1 MARRS
6 RPLSTV
12 VPAWRLF
19 GATLAGFAIG
29 VQLLLSGLMIGHVA
43 VAADQSEL
51 GVICSHDGGGN
62 DPGVSD
68 PGVPSGPPSHN
79 PCPACACPQSASH
92 FAAPPAPPS
101 FAVLLPRSEALRVAA
116 GHVPGEHHFHS
127 PYASR
132 APPHSA

>member
-6 RPLSTV
+6 RPLPV

-19 GATLAGFAIG
+19 GATLAGFAVG

-51 GVICSHDGGGN
+51 SVICSHD
-62 DPGVSD
+62 PGASD
-68 PGVPSGPPSHN
+68 PGVPAAPDPHGQ
-79 PCPACACPQSASH
+79 CPACACPQSAQLL
-92 FAAPPAPPS
+92 AAPPAAAG
-101 FAVLLPRSEALRVAA
+101 FTVVLPRSEILRVTAA
-116 GHVPGEHHFHS
+116 DAPSEHHFHS

>member
-6 RPLSTV
+6 RPLPTV

-51 GVICSHDGGGN
+51 GVICSHD
-62 DPGVSD
+62 PGASD
-68 PGVPSGPPSHN
+68 PGTPSNTDPHGQ
-79 PCPACACPQSASH
+79 CPACACPQSAKLL
-92 FAAPPAPPS
+92 AAPPAAS
-101 FAVLLPRSEALRVAA
+101 GFTVVLPRSEALRVAA

>member
-6 RPLSTV
+6 RPLPV

-29 VQLLLSGLMIGHVA
+29 VQLLLSGLMIGHGA
-43 VAADQSEL
+43 VAADRSAL
-51 GVICSHDGGGN
+51 SVICSHDAGAG
-62 DPGVSD
+62 DPGLPSD
-68 PGVPSGPPSHN
+68 PDPHGQ
-79 PCPACACPQSASH
+79 CPACACPQSAKLLV
-92 FAAPPAPPS
+92 APPAPPS
-101 FAVLLPRSEALRVAA
+101 FAVVLPRSEALRVAA
-116 GHVPGEHHFHS
+116 GHVPGDHHFHS